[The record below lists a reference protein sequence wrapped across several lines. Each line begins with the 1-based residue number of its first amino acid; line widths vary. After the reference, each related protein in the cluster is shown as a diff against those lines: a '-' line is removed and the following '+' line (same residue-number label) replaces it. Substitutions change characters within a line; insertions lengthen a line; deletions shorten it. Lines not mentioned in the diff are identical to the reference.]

1 MTITT
6 SNYSKVVIIFKN
18 YLHSKNIPFTLERNR
33 IINGWIIWI
42 DKQNNVG
49 IRIDSLQIY
58 IFHLDGGRLFN
69 IESQDEILTEN
80 EVLAA
85 LNHLDLVLFTEF
97 YQETIYKLGKPCL
110 IRQFIFSN
118 RNKIKISITT
128 LNHWLVLVPLLKK
141 SVITKKYKFSE

>member
-6 SNYSKVVIIFKN
+6 SNYSKVVIIFEN
-18 YLHSKNIPFTLERNR
+18 YLHTKNIPFSLEKKR

-85 LNHLDLVLFTEF
+85 
-97 YQETIYKLGKPCL
+97 Q
-110 IRQFIFSN
+110 
-118 RNKIKISITT
+118 IT
-128 LNHWLVLVPLLKK
+128 
-141 SVITKKYKFSE
+141 